1 MEIIT
6 NLDYNEETHT
16 LAPFVRKYFKP
27 ALFPMV
33 SHKVVGNIMN
43 GRNMVQAMEQLLIM
57 DWRTMRLVKPVSTGQ
72 RTLVD
77 LEDGNT
83 VSVQLLQSPTKDK
96 TVMMVVGDKEKI
108 LHMVIAYVGKPETF
122 HQYLEELGV
131 SKYECY
137 GNIIHLEEEEDG
149 E

>member
-6 NLDYNEETHT
+6 NLDYNEDQHT
-16 LAPFVRKYFKP
+16 LEPFMKTYFKP

-33 SHKVVGNIMN
+33 SHKVVGTIMN
-43 GRNMVQAMEQLLIM
+43 GRNMVQAMEQLLRM

-108 LHMVIAYVGKPETF
+108 LHMVIAYVGTPETF
-122 HQYLEELGV
+122 HKYLEELGV

-137 GNIIHLEEEEDG
+137 DNIIHLEEDDDE
-149 E
+149 